1 VARVGPLLKDWRRR
15 RGLSQQELAL
25 RAQVSTR
32 HLSYVETGRSVPSR
46 ELILH
51 LAEFLAVPLR
61 DRNSLLMASGYAPVY
76 SNRTLGDG
84 DEGMPFVRDA
94 LLRLLAGH
102 EPYPALVIDRHWNLV
117 DRNRSTGILVK
128 GVAGELL
135 TPPVNVLRMAL
146 HPDGMAP
153 SIINFGEWSG
163 YLLRRL
169 EQQLLVAG
177 DDDLQRLYT
186 EVRSYPGV
194 ATEALEAFDPAER
207 VVVPLRLRSGGREL
221 SLLNMVATFG
231 TAVDVTAAELVI
243 ESFYPADSATARV
256 LNDRGVTS

>member
-15 RGLSQQELAL
+15 RGLSQQDLAL
-25 RAQVSTR
+25 KAQVSTR

-61 DRNSLLMASGYAPVY
+61 ERNTLLMASGYAPIY
-76 SNRTLGDG
+76 SKRTLEDAN
-84 DEGMPFVRDA
+84 EGMPFVKDA
-94 LLRLLAGH
+94 LFRLLSGH
-102 EPYPALVIDRHWNLV
+102 EPYPALVIDRHWTLV
-117 DRNRSTGILVK
+117 DRNRSTEILVK
-128 GVAGELL
+128 GVAEELL

-153 SIINFGEWSG
+153 SIVNFGEWSG

-169 EQQLLVAG
+169 EQQILVAG
-177 DDDLQRLYT
+177 DERLQSLST
-186 EVRSYPGV
+186 EVRAYPGV
-194 ATEALEAFDPAER
+194 VGRPLDPLDPAER
-207 VVVPLRLRSGGREL
+207 VVVPLRIRTGDGEL

-231 TAVDVTAAELVI
+231 TAVDVTTAERVI
-243 ESFYPADSATARV
+243 ESFYPADSVTARI
-256 LNDRGVTS
+256 LNDHGVRS